1 MNLLENKTKK
11 QHYIPQVYLR
21 GFSPQ
26 YKKGK
31 GEKPHKDKYR
41 IYAYDL
47 KKNES
52 SQEIPIKSVCYE
64 DYLYEIRNDEG
75 GFISK
80 NYLENFLG
88 KLEENFYPKYRN
100 KLESKAFLEENYE
113 TNCFL
118 TQEEKKF
125 WVTYMIIQIL
135 RLPSALNAVTETIKE
150 NAAVTLSDVQAKN
163 AARGYCLPFF
173 SSIGE
178 KEGRI
183 IKALFEPMGNMNF
196 GVGVDLQGKIITSDN
211 PVYIELSQWPCDEYD
226 IIIFPISA
234 QLCLFLFGNENK
246 KNTRKNFL
254 FAINEKHREFIVSSL
269 ASNAIRKLYSNHELT
284 EIEREYIKKGTKDRE
299 ESEN

>member
-26 YKKGK
+26 YKNDVGGKLDKGK
-31 GEKPHKDKYR
+31 YT

-47 KKNES
+47 KKNQS
-52 SQEIPIKSVCYE
+52 SQAIPIKSVCYE

-75 GFISK
+75 GFVSE
-80 NYLENFLG
+80 NYLENFLKILENSFG
-88 KLEENFYPKYRN
+88 KYRKKLER
-100 KLESKAFLEENYE
+100 KAFLEE
-113 TNCFL
+113 NCFL
-118 TQEEKKF
+118 TQEEKCF

-135 RLPSALNAVTETIKE
+135 RLPSALNAVTEAIKE
-150 NAAVTLSDVQAKN
+150 HAAVTLSDAQAKN

-183 IKALFEPMGNMNF
+183 IKALLEPMGNMNF

-254 FAINEKHREFIVSSL
+254 FAINEKHREFIVTSL

-284 EIEREYIKKGTKDRE
+284 EMEREYIKQGTKDRE